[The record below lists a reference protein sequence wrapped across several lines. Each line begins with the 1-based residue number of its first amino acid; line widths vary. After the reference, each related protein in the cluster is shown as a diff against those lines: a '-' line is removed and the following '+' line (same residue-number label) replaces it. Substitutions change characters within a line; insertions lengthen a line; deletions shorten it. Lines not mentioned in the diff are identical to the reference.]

1 MKVQILCLSS
11 RYVVAVSCIAPWAWF
26 PRKVNLLHG
35 FTGGNQ
41 LAIVGSTL
49 AIVILFQPLR
59 RRIQMIIDR
68 RFYRSKYDAA
78 RTLAAFSATLR
89 NEFDLEQLSEQVAS
103 VIQETMQPTHVSL
116 WLRQPE
122 RETKVGITSRYE

>member
-1 MKVQILCLSS
+1 M
-11 RYVVAVSCIAPWAWF
+11 
-26 PRKVNLLHG
+26 HG

-122 RETKVGITSRYE
+122 RETKAGITSRYE